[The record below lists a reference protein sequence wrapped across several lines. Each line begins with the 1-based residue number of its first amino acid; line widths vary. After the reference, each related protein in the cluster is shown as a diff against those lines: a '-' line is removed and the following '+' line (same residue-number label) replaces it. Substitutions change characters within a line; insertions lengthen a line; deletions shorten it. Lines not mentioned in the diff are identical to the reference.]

1 MIAFT
6 REPSGRRASTIGQ
19 TSSTRRPTC
28 DTMRSMICIRCLS
41 SRNCDLGLF
50 QLAAAFDVDVLRAV
64 DHDFADR
71 RLLEQHF
78 ERAEAERF
86 VEHFLDQAIALV
98 AIEEGVFG
106 VAEMLDDEPDF
117 AAQDVAFEL
126 ADRATGR
133 ACRRACRGCG
143 A

>member
-1 MIAFT
+1 MIALT

-19 TSSTRRPTC
+19 TSSTRRPTF

-41 SRNCDLGLF
+41 SRNWTCGLF

-78 ERAEAERF
+78 ERAEAEGF
-86 VEHFLDQAIALV
+86 VEHFVDEAIALV
-98 AIEEGVFG
+98 AVEVGVFG
-106 VAEMLDDEPDF
+106 VAQMFDDEADF
-117 AAQDVAFEL
+117 AAERRRLRARR
-126 ADRATGR
+126 RATGR